1 MLHDSTPALPTPLI
15 NVTDVILRGTS
26 LPTLTEKTDF
36 NKQTQDWYANSLQ
49 AFHSTQYNYLRDS
62 LEKNTFFHQQT
73 SFVHILYPSAAF
85 YSFLNTFILYLEQIC
100 LGT

>member
-36 NKQTQDWYANSLQ
+36 NKQTQIGMLTHYKHFTL
-49 AFHSTQYNYLRDS
+49 HSIT
-62 LEKNTFFHQQT
+62 
-73 SFVHILYPSAAF
+73 I
-85 YSFLNTFILYLEQIC
+85 
-100 LGT
+100 

>member
-36 NKQTQDWYANSLQ
+36 NKQTQIGMLTHYKH
-49 AFHSTQYNYLRDS
+49 FTVHSIT
-62 LEKNTFFHQQT
+62 
-73 SFVHILYPSAAF
+73 I
-85 YSFLNTFILYLEQIC
+85 
-100 LGT
+100 